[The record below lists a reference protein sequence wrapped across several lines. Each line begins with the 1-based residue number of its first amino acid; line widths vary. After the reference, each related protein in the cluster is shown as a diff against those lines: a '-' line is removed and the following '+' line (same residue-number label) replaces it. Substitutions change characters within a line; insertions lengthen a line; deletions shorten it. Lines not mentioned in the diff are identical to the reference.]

1 MKEWK
6 KIIGVML
13 LAIALMTGCGTTEET
28 GDQTSG
34 EGTEQPKNEDST
46 EQNNEDTNE
55 EPADE
60 NASEDD
66 ATTEQNT
73 GEGTYS
79 GQADGHTIEIMMEDG
94 PQAFQ
99 FGEELKEK
107 VESLEVDSEI
117 TFTYEE
123 KDGALHLT
131 DIQEK

>member
-13 LAIALMTGCGTTEET
+13 LAIALITGCGTTTEET

-34 EGTEQPKNEDST
+34 DSTEQTTNEDST

-55 EPADE
+55 EPAE
-60 NASEDD
+60 EDD
-66 ATTEQNT
+66 ATTEQKT
-73 GEGTYS
+73 GEGTYN

-107 VESLEVDSEI
+107 VESLEVDSKVS
-117 TFTYEE
+117 FTYEE
-123 KDGALHLT
+123 KDGALYLT
-131 DIQEK
+131 DIQKK